1 MDRGLILETTFLVDL
16 EREAARNAPGLAHQ
30 FLESHR
36 EARLCVTLTTAGEI
50 AAGLGPDD
58 RERWDDLLRGFR
70 VLPMGPDVC
79 WRYGRLFRYLKE
91 NGLLI
96 GTNDLWIAATAL
108 VHELPLVTRN
118 ADHFRRVPELRV
130 RGYGD

>member
-1 MDRGLILETTFLVDL
+1 VGGELILETTFLVDL
-16 EREAARNAPGLAHQ
+16 EREASRGVSGPAHR
-30 FLESHR
+30 FLEAHR

-50 AAGLGPDD
+50 AAGMGPED
-58 RERWDDLLRGFR
+58 RGRWEDLLRGFR
-70 VLPMGPDVC
+70 VVPSGPDVC
-79 WRYGRLFRYLKE
+79 WRYGRLFRFLKQ

-118 ADHFRRVPELRV
+118 EGHFRRVPDLQV
-130 RGYGD
+130 VGYGD